1 MRNIIMPCVYPSNGV
16 VFRFLEWSQPTTSI
30 PLLRTQLYYMV
41 CIFFRLAL
49 FNLVFVL
56 RKEWYMPVFVGI
68 GSFLSVV
75 HLSFSAFRIHQNQWW
90 SKKFQWVIS
99 ILVLCGCILVYQGHI
114 PAVIIPLLLYLSL
127 LGGLAQRWMYCCQY
141 SITTPPK
148 K

>member
-16 VFRFLEWSQPTTSI
+16 VLRFLEWSQPTTSI

-68 GSFLSVV
+68 GSFLAMV
-75 HLSFSAFRIHQNQWW
+75 HLSFSAFRPHQNQWW
-90 SKKFQWVIS
+90 SKKFQWLMS
-99 ILVLCGCILVYQGHI
+99 ILVLWGCVLVYQGHI
-114 PAVIIPLLLYLSL
+114 PTITIPILLYLSL
-127 LGGLAQRWMYCCQY
+127 LGGLTQRWMYCSQETT
-141 SITTPPK
+141 ITPK